1 MNSSEKELFRWA
13 DQLPDALWEDVRRR
27 PPKEAAEAIGAV
39 REGNIFNIDL
49 IGEALAVD
57 PTAQRI
63 TNTHQPDQRV
73 DYQAGVVL
81 LTTLAHSKGVPPS
94 GRMAVPQELPGG
106 RMFFTGAHTVANAP
120 IAEAFQSD
128 AAKFVDHALSLGGKR
143 IEGADVALQL
153 PGLPRVPLY
162 LLLWE
167 GDSEVPARAV
177 IGIDDRAHF
186 HLDLSGV
193 FALTN
198 LLAWRLCRG
207 KGNGPK

>member
-1 MNSSEKELFRWA
+1 MKSSEEKLFRWA
-13 DQLPDALWEDVRRR
+13 DQLPDALWDDVRSRS
-27 PPKEAAEAIGAV
+27 PEQAAEAVGAV
-39 REGNIFNIDL
+39 WNGNLFKVDL
-49 IGEALAVD
+49 IAETFAVD
-57 PTAQRI
+57 PAAQQI
-63 TNTHQPDQRV
+63 TNLNRADHRV
-73 DYQAGVVL
+73 DYQTGVVL

-120 IAEAFQSD
+120 IAEAFQND
-128 AAKFVDHALSLGGKR
+128 AEKFVDHALTLGGKR
-143 IEGADVALQL
+143 IEGADVALQM

-198 LLAWRLCRG
+198 LLVGRLCKDRR
-207 KGNGPK
+207 K